1 MTKLNIVLFRKH
13 WLVILSL
20 SMFLAFFLI
29 VSQVMCDGCPSEKDL
44 LEKIQPIVK
53 REVEI
58 KGIRPTAYKGLCEIH
73 VRISGRDNIM
83 YTNPDNDFFVFGHLI
98 ESKTG
103 DNLTRKALEKYT
115 KLSPKEVKNLK
126 SYTAFSIGK
135 GLVEVFYVTDPQC
148 PYCKK
153 GEAILKKLSEAGE
166 IKTHF
171 ILYPLSFHKN
181 AKEQC
186 ISIICDKK
194 GIQGLE
200 SEYQSEN
207 QCASGKNKVEAT
219 ILFMK
224 EKGITGTPGYI
235 FTDGIIHTGLLREPN
250 LRERLG
256 LPPPKPVKE
265 TPKPVKETPGS
276 VKEKSKNAKKADDT
290 NPPQKK

>member
-1 MTKLNIVLFRKH
+1 MITLKTGLSKKF
-13 WLVILSL
+13 WMSILSL
-20 SMFLAFFLI
+20 LLFVIIFA
-29 VSQVMCDGCPSEKDL
+29 SQAICDSCPLKKDL

-53 REVEI
+53 RDLEI
-58 KGIRPTAYKGLCEIH
+58 RGIRPTDYKGLCEIH
-73 VRISGRDNIM
+73 IRISGRDNII
-83 YTNPDNDFFVFGHLI
+83 YTNQNIEFFIFGHLI
-98 ESKTG
+98 ESNTG
-103 DNLTRKALEKYT
+103 DNLTRESLEKYT
-115 KLSPKEVKNLK
+115 KLSPKEVKTLK

-135 GLVEVFYVTDPQC
+135 GPVEVFYVTDPQC

-153 GEAILKKLSEAGE
+153 GEAILKEMAETGE

-171 ILYPLSFHKN
+171 ILYPLAFHKN

-194 GIQGLE
+194 GIEGLE

-207 QCASGKNKVEAT
+207 QCTQGKNKVEAT

-235 FTDGIIHTGLLREPN
+235 FTDGIIHTGLLREPD

-265 TPKPVKETPGS
+265 TSKS
-276 VKEKSKNAKKADDT
+276 VKKTPKQDKKADDK
-290 NPPQKK
+290 NHPKQK

>member
-1 MTKLNIVLFRKH
+1 MIQFNTIFNHKKWIRH
-13 WLVILSL
+13 ASMLVILL
-20 SMFLAFFLI
+20 MI
-29 VSQVMCDGCPSEKDL
+29 TSQALCDSCPSEKDL

-58 KGIRPTAYKGLCEIH
+58 RGIRPTAYKGICEIH
-73 VRISGRDNIM
+73 VRISGRDNIL
-83 YTNPDNDFFVFGHLI
+83 YTNPENEFFVFGHLI
-98 ESKTG
+98 ESNTG
-103 DNLTRKALEKYT
+103 KNLTRDALEKYT
-115 KLSPKEVKNLK
+115 KLSPKEVQNLK

-135 GLVEVFYVTDPQC
+135 GPVEVFYVTDPQC

-153 GEAILKKLSEAGE
+153 GEAILKQLAEAGE
-166 IKTHF
+166 IETHF

-256 LPPPKPVKE
+256 LPPPKPVEETSQTEKE
-265 TPKPVKETPGS
+265 TSQTDK
-276 VKEKSKNAKKADDT
+276 KSKDKKHST
-290 NPPQKK
+290 H

>member
-1 MTKLNIVLFRKH
+1 
-13 WLVILSL
+13 
-20 SMFLAFFLI
+20 
-29 VSQVMCDGCPSEKDL
+29 MCDGCPSEKDL

-58 KGIRPTAYKGLCEIH
+58 RGIRPTAYNGLCEIH
-73 VRISGRDNIM
+73 VRINGRDNIL
-83 YTNPDNDFFVFGHLI
+83 YTNPDNEFFVFGHLI
-98 ESKTG
+98 ESNTG
-103 DNLTRKALEKYT
+103 ENLTRQALEQYT
-115 KLSPKEVKNLK
+115 KLSPNEVKNLK

-135 GLVEVFYVTDPQC
+135 GPVDVYYVTDPQC

-153 GEAILKKLSEAGE
+153 GEAILKKLAESGE
-166 IKTHF
+166 IRAHF
-171 ILYPLSFHKN
+171 LLYPLSFHEN

-194 GIQGLE
+194 GVEGLE

-207 QCASGKNKVEAT
+207 QCVPGKNKVEAT

-265 TPKPVKETPGS
+265 TPKPVKKLPK
-276 VKEKSKNAKKADDT
+276 KEKKPDDT
-290 NPPQKK
+290 NHPPKK

>member
-1 MTKLNIVLFRKH
+1 
-13 WLVILSL
+13 
-20 SMFLAFFLI
+20 MFLVFFLV
-29 VSQVMCDGCPSEKDL
+29 VSQVMCDECPSKKDL
-44 LEKIQPIVK
+44 LERIQPIVK
-53 REVEI
+53 RDVEI
-58 KGIRPTAYKGLCEIH
+58 RGIRSTAYKGLCEIH

-83 YTNPDNDFFVFGHLI
+83 YTNPENEFFVFGHLI

-103 DNLTRKALEKYT
+103 ENLTREALEKYT
-115 KLSPKEVKNLK
+115 KLSPKEVQKLK

-135 GLVEVFYVTDPQC
+135 GPVEVFYVTDPQC

-153 GEAILKKLSEAGE
+153 GEAILKKLAENKE
-166 IKTHF
+166 IRTHF

-186 ISIICDKK
+186 ISIICDNK
-194 GIQGLE
+194 GVEGLE

-207 QCASGKNKVEAT
+207 QCETGKNKIEAT

-256 LPPPKPVKE
+256 LPPPIPAEEKPE
-265 TPKPVKETPGS
+265 S
-276 VKEKSKNAKKADDT
+276 VKNPPIKDKKAENT
-290 NPPQKK
+290 NHPKK

>member
-1 MTKLNIVLFRKH
+1 
-13 WLVILSL
+13 
-20 SMFLAFFLI
+20 LA
-29 VSQVMCDGCPSEKDL
+29 
-44 LEKIQPIVK
+44 
-53 REVEI
+53 
-58 KGIRPTAYKGLCEIH
+58 
-73 VRISGRDNIM
+73 
-83 YTNPDNDFFVFGHLI
+83 
-98 ESKTG
+98 
-103 DNLTRKALEKYT
+103 
-115 KLSPKEVKNLK
+115 
-126 SYTAFSIGK
+126 
-135 GLVEVFYVTDPQC
+135 
-148 PYCKK
+148 
-153 GEAILKKLSEAGE
+153 EAGE
-166 IKTHF
+166 IETHF

-256 LPPPKPVKE
+256 LPPPKPVEETSQTEKE
-265 TPKPVKETPGS
+265 TSQTDK
-276 VKEKSKNAKKADDT
+276 KSKDKKHST
-290 NPPQKK
+290 H

>member
-1 MTKLNIVLFRKH
+1 MAKVNIVFSKKH
-13 WLVILSL
+13 WAAYY
-20 SMFLAFFLI
+20 AFIMATFII
-29 VSQVMCDGCPSEKDL
+29 VSQAMCDGCPSKKDL
-44 LEKIQPIVK
+44 MEKIQPIVK

-58 KGIRPTAYKGLCEIH
+58 KGIRPTSFKGLCEVH
-73 VRISGRDNIM
+73 VRISGRDNIV
-83 YTNPDNDFFVFGHLI
+83 YTNATNAFFVFGHLI
-98 ESKTG
+98 ESTTG
-103 DNLTRKALEKYT
+103 DNLTRKALEEYT
-115 KLSPKEVKNLK
+115 RLSPKEINNLT
-126 SYTAFSIGK
+126 SYSAFTIGK
-135 GLVEVFYVTDPQC
+135 GPVEVYYVTDPQC

-153 GEAILKKLSEAGE
+153 GEAILKELSESGE

-194 GIQGLE
+194 GIAGLE

-207 QCASGKNKVEAT
+207 QCEAGKNKVEAT

-250 LRERLG
+250 LRNRLG
-256 LPPPKPVKE
+256 LPPPKPVEE
-265 TPKPVKETPGS
+265 TSEPVKETPKKG
-276 VKEKSKNAKKADDT
+276 KKAVDSKH
-290 NPPQKK
+290 PPKK

>member
-1 MTKLNIVLFRKH
+1 MTKQPVILLQKH
-13 WLVILSL
+13 WKTILSTL
-20 SMFLAFFLI
+20 VAFLLI
-29 VSQVMCDGCPSEKDL
+29 SGQVMCDNCPLEKDL

-58 KGIRPTAYKGLCEIH
+58 RGIRPTAYQNLCEIH
-73 VRISGRDNIM
+73 VRISGRDNIV
-83 YTNPDNDFFVFGHLI
+83 YTNQNTEFFVFGHLL
-98 ESKTG
+98 EGKSG
-103 DNLTRKALEKYT
+103 ENLTRKALEEYT
-115 KLSPKEVKNLK
+115 KLSPQEVKKLK

-135 GLVEVFYVTDPQC
+135 GPVEVFYVTDPQC

-166 IKTHF
+166 IKTHV

-186 ISIICDKK
+186 ISIICDNK
-194 GIQGLE
+194 GLEGLE

-207 QCASGKNKVEAT
+207 QCASGKNKVETT

-235 FTDGIIHTGLLREPN
+235 FTNGIIHTGLLREPN
-250 LRERLG
+250 LRDRLN
-256 LPPPKPVKE
+256 LPPPKPVEEAPEPVKV
-265 TPKPVKETPGS
+265 TPKKE
-276 VKEKSKNAKKADDT
+276 NAQDT
-290 NPPQKK
+290 NQPMKK

>member
-1 MTKLNIVLFRKH
+1 MTRLNIVFFQKH
-13 WLVILSL
+13 WKAHFIFYMLSL
-20 SMFLAFFLI
+20 LI
-29 VSQVMCDGCPSEKDL
+29 VSQAMCDDCPSKKDL

-53 REVEI
+53 QEVEI
-58 KGIRPTAYKGLCEIH
+58 RGIRPTAYKNLCELH
-73 VRISGRDNIM
+73 VRISGRDNIV
-83 YTNPDNDFFVFGHLI
+83 YTNPENEFIVFGHLI
-98 ESKTG
+98 ESNTG
-103 DNLTRKALEKYT
+103 ENLTRRALEEYT

-135 GLVEVFYVTDPQC
+135 GPVEVFYVTDPQC

-166 IKTHF
+166 IRTHF

-194 GIQGLE
+194 GLEGLE

-207 QCASGKNKVEAT
+207 QCAPGKNKVEAT

-235 FTDGIIHTGLLREPN
+235 FTDGIIHTGLLREPK
-250 LRERLG
+250 LRDRLG
-256 LPPPKPVKE
+256 LPPPKPVEE
-265 TPKPVKETPGS
+265 TPKNVKKT
-276 VKEKSKNAKKADDT
+276 VEKNHPPKK
-290 NPPQKK
+290 